1 MRSVLVRLE
10 GPLQAWG
17 TQGRY
22 SIRETDSEPSKSG
35 VLGLVGCALGMTRD
49 DAQQLE
55 RLRQLRMAVRVDRP
69 GRALRDLHTVGA
81 GTFRGRPHGM
91 WGLRDKTVVTQR
103 YYLVDAAFTVA
114 LAHADHGLVEQIA
127 QALADPVWPLF
138 LGRRSCVP
146 SEPVLLGLVEGG
158 PEETLLRAPL
168 ARGAA
173 NRLRVVA
180 DVAPGEVGTQR
191 ADDPVSF
198 SSGDRHFA
206 FRNVREN
213 WIEVATREVEPSP

>member
-1 MRSVLVRLE
+1 MKSVLLRLE

-22 SIRETDSEPSKSG
+22 AIRETDSEPSKSG
-35 VLGLVGCALGMTRD
+35 VLGLVGCALGMARD
-49 DAQQLE
+49 DAQQLG

-69 GRALRDLHTVGA
+69 GRAMRDLHTVGA
-81 GTFRGRPHGM
+81 GTFRGRAHGM
-91 WGLRDKTVVTQR
+91 WGLKDKTVVTQR

-114 LAHADHGLVEQIA
+114 LAHDDDAFVEQIA
-127 QALADPVWPLF
+127 GALSDPVWPLF

-158 PEETLLRAPL
+158 AEQALLRAPL

-173 NRLRVVA
+173 SRLRLVA
-180 DVAPGEVGTQR
+180 DVATGEVGMQR

-198 SSGDRHFA
+198 TSADRQFA
-206 FRNVREN
+206 FRNVRES
-213 WIEVATREVEPSP
+213 WIEIPPREGEHLP

>member
-1 MRSVLVRLE
+1 MRSVVLRLE

-35 VLGLVGCALGMTRD
+35 VLGLVGCALGMARD
-49 DAQQLE
+49 DAQQLD

-69 GRALRDLHTVGA
+69 GRTMRDLHTVGA

-91 WGLRDKTVVTQR
+91 WGLKDKTVVTQR

-114 LAHADHGLVEQIA
+114 LAHDDHGFVEQIA
-127 QALADPVWPLF
+127 QALGDPTWPLF

-146 SEPVLLGLVEGG
+146 SEPVLLGVVEGG
-158 PEETLLRAPL
+158 PAEVLLQAPL
-168 ARGAA
+168 ARGATT
-173 NRLRVVA
+173 RLRLVA
-180 DVAPGEVGTQR
+180 DVAPGEIGAQR

-198 SSGDRHFA
+198 VSADRQFA
-206 FRNVREN
+206 FRNVLES
-213 WIEVATREVEPSP
+213 WIEIPPREGEHSS